1 MELGTFDLLIND
13 NSIFLFLKSFGFI
26 PGRITNLFFSNSNRK
41 NTKRGVLLREY
52 KIDRK
57 SVKLVYYP
65 DHLMNRSRQ
74 IILKNLSEEQL
85 SILEKTLEGKSR
97 RFY

>member
-1 MELGTFDLLIND
+1 M
-13 NSIFLFLKSFGFI
+13 
-26 PGRITNLFFSNSNRK
+26 
-41 NTKRGVLLREY
+41 LREY
-52 KIDRK
+52 KIDPK
-57 SVKLVYYP
+57 SVKFVYYP